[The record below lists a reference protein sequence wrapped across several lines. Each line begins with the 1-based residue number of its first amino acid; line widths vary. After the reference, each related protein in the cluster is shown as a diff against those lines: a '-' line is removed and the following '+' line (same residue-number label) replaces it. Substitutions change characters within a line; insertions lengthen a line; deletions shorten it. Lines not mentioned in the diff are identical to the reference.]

1 MGVGRKEQLWIT
13 ECVLLNKA
21 CCQGKLVNQSQT
33 AGQLSGPNEPGG
45 KGSTQTQLP
54 PAFHVGEKRCPTL
67 AHSSHPVLPKRRE
80 KTLRSPNEVHS
91 PEVLVH

>member
-45 KGSTQTQLP
+45 
-54 PAFHVGEKRCPTL
+54 
-67 AHSSHPVLPKRRE
+67 
-80 KTLRSPNEVHS
+80 
-91 PEVLVH
+91 